1 MSRGML
7 SQLECELSPVGS
19 CVILLYHT
27 VVVLSQGGDMEP
39 FGTWGLAGRLRS
51 EAETGI
57 LDPLC
62 FWPELSASQ

>member
-1 MSRGML
+1 M
-7 SQLECELSPVGS
+7 
-19 CVILLYHT
+19 ILLYHT
-27 VVVLSQGGDMEP
+27 VVVLSQGEDMEP

-51 EAETGI
+51 VVAETRV

>member
-1 MSRGML
+1 M
-7 SQLECELSPVGS
+7 
-19 CVILLYHT
+19 ILLYHT

-51 EAETGI
+51 VVAETGV